1 MIVKNKGGL
10 LMGMTFKKKD
20 SLEKLFEEFAID
32 PDKKENEKAINKSTQ
47 FKVDVTNATVT
58 FKDNEKRD
66 SK

>member
-47 FKVDVTNATVT
+47 FKVDITNATVT
-58 FKDNEKRD
+58 FKDNKKSD

>member
-58 FKDNEKRD
+58 FKDNEKSE

>member
-58 FKDNEKRD
+58 FKDNKKSD

>member
-32 PDKKENEKAINKSTQ
+32 PDKKEYEKAINKNTQ
-47 FKVDVTNATVT
+47 FKVDITNATVT
-58 FKDNEKRD
+58 FKDNEKSD

>member
-58 FKDNEKRD
+58 FKDNEKSD

>member
-10 LMGMTFKKKD
+10 LMGITFKKKD

-47 FKVDVTNATVT
+47 FKVDITNATVT
-58 FKDNEKRD
+58 FKDNEKSD

>member
-47 FKVDVTNATVT
+47 FKVDVKNATVT
-58 FKDNEKRD
+58 FKDNEKSD